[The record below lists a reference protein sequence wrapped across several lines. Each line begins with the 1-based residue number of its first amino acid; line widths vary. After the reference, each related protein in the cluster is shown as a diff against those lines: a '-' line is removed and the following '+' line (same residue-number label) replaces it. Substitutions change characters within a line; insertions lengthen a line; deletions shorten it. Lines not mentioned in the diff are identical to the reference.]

1 MKDNEIKFPEIDESL
16 FEVQLDSVPST
27 EELKSRILQTTET
40 LPQLHNADIVQKPL
54 VGQELSANEEPSANE
69 KSSAGEKSLTLQQP
83 STLIKFL
90 KPKYIAPLAV
100 AASVALVAIL
110 WVPTANQQSL
120 NHSTA
125 AVIHGGFSTSD
136 NLDFEEA
143 MVLYDEEL
151 FAQL

>member
-1 MKDNEIKFPEIDESL
+1 MRDNEIKFPEIDESL

-40 LPQLHNADIVQKPL
+40 LPQLHNADMVQ
-54 VGQELSANEEPSANE
+54 EPSADKE
-69 KSSAGEKSLTLQQP
+69 PSAAKES

-125 AVIHGGFSTSD
+125 AVIQDGFSTSD

>member
-1 MKDNEIKFPEIDESL
+1 MKDNEIELSEIDESL

-27 EELKSRILQTTET
+27 EELKSRILQKTET
-40 LPQLHNADIVQKPL
+40 LPQLHNADMVQ
-54 VGQELSANEEPSANE
+54 EPSADKE
-69 KSSAGEKSLTLQQP
+69 P

>member
-1 MKDNEIKFPEIDESL
+1 MKDNEIEFSEIDESL

-27 EELKSRILQTTET
+27 EELKSRILQKTET
-40 LPQLHNADIVQKPL
+40 LPQLHNADMVQ
-54 VGQELSANEEPSANE
+54 EPSANKE
-69 KSSAGEKSLTLQQP
+69 PSAVQEP

-100 AASVALVAIL
+100 AASVVLVAVL

-125 AVIHGGFSTSD
+125 AVIQDGFSTSD
-136 NLDFEEA
+136 NLDFEEV

>member
-1 MKDNEIKFPEIDESL
+1 MRDNEIKFPEIDESL
-16 FEVQLDSVPST
+16 FEVQLDSVPSS
-27 EELKSRILQTTET
+27 EELKSRILQATET
-40 LPQLHNADIVQKPL
+40 LPQLHNADMVQ
-54 VGQELSANEEPSANE
+54 EP
-69 KSSAGEKSLTLQQP
+69 SAGEKSLISQQS
-83 STLIKFL
+83 STVIKFL

-100 AASVALVAIL
+100 AASVVLVAVL
-110 WVPTANQQSL
+110 WVPTATQQSV

-125 AVIHGGFSTSD
+125 AVIQDGFSTSD

>member
-1 MKDNEIKFPEIDESL
+1 MKDNEIEFSEIDESL

-40 LPQLHNADIVQKPL
+40 LPQLHNADMVQ
-54 VGQELSANEEPSANE
+54 EPSANKE
-69 KSSAGEKSLTLQQP
+69 PSAVQEPSADKEP

>member
-1 MKDNEIKFPEIDESL
+1 MKDNEIEFSEIDESL

-40 LPQLHNADIVQKPL
+40 LPQLHNADMVQ
-54 VGQELSANEEPSANE
+54 EPSANKE
-69 KSSAGEKSLTLQQP
+69 PSADKEPSAGKES

>member
-1 MKDNEIKFPEIDESL
+1 MKDNEIEFSEIDESL

-40 LPQLHNADIVQKPL
+40 LPQLHSADMVQEP
-54 VGQELSANEEPSANE
+54 SADKEPSANKE
-69 KSSAGEKSLTLQQP
+69 PSAGEKSLISQQS
-83 STLIKFL
+83 STVIKFL

-100 AASVALVAIL
+100 AASVVLVAVL
-110 WVPTANQQSL
+110 WVPTATQQSV

-125 AVIHGGFSTSD
+125 AVIQDGFSTSD